1 MNIYI
6 GKLQWVYT
14 RHSEFF
20 FIANQIVTTEKE
32 ANFKCNKA
40 VKTMRL
46 YIEFLNHHI
55 QSDPG
60 PLFEIIFVNNFL
72 G

>member
-1 MNIYI
+1 MGLY
-6 GKLQWVYT
+6 KAF
-14 RHSEFF
+14 RFF
-20 FIANQIVTTEKE
+20 FLSNQIVTTEKE
-32 ANFKCNKA
+32 AYFKCNKA

-60 PLFEIIFVNNFL
+60 PFFQIIFVNNFL
-72 G
+72 GSKTGDML